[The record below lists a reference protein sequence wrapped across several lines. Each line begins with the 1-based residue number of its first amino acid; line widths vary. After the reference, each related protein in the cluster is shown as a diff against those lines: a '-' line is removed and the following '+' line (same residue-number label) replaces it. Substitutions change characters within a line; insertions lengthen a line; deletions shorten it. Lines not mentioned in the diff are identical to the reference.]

1 MGAAMTKTADA
12 KGRVGLGPKVANRLV
27 SVTKV
32 GEAEYVVKLVRAI
45 PEDEAWL
52 YENPK
57 ALAAIRSGLRQARDG
72 RLKRGP
78 NLAADAKL
86 TRQLEG

>member
-12 KGRVGLGPKVANRLV
+12 KGRVGLGPNVANRLV
-27 SVTKV
+27 SVTQV
-32 GEAEYVVKLVRAI
+32 SEAEYVVKLVRAI

-52 YENPK
+52 YENPR
-57 ALAAIRSGLRQARDG
+57 ALASVRTGLREAREG
-72 RLKRGP
+72 RLKPGP

-86 TRQLEG
+86 ARKLKD

>member
-1 MGAAMTKTADA
+1 MDATTTKTADA

-27 SVTKV
+27 SVTQV
-32 GEAEYVVKLVRAI
+32 SEAEYVVKLVRAI

-57 ALAAIRSGLRQARDG
+57 ALAAVRAGLRQAREG
-72 RLKRGP
+72 KLARGP
-78 NLAADAKL
+78 DLAGDAKL
-86 TRQLEG
+86 AGRLEG